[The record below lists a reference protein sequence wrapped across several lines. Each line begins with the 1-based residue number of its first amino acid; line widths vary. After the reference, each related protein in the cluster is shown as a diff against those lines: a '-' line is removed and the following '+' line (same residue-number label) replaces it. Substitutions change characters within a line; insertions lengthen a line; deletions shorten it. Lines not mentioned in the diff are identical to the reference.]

1 MALNKKVG
9 GVKWIGP
16 WAASPGSVGFRR
28 SLNAIKG
35 DQRGDQRAIK
45 ERSKE
50 RSKGSALIVFKTNNA
65 APFYFA
71 FILLLFCPFPSRLS
85 RRTMALMSRREPLL
99 VKQLSERGSGR
110 GLISI
115 CAAGG
120 IGVTANLER

>member
-1 MALNKKVG
+1 MDWALG
-9 GVKWIGP
+9 RIPRIGWFSEEP
-16 WAASPGSVGFRR
+16 ERDQRR
-28 SLNAIKG
+28 SK
-35 DQRGDQRAIK
+35 RRSKGDQRAIK
-45 ERSKE
+45 GAIKG
-50 RSKGSALIVFKTNNA
+50 SKGSALIVFKTNNA

-99 VKQLSERGSGR
+99 VKQLSERGSGC

-120 IGVTANLER
+120 IGVTAILER